1 MQFSIV
7 AYDFTD
13 SEALDRRLSC
23 RAAHAEGLRNLFKE
37 GKFIAGAALLD
48 DSGKMIGSN
57 AFFEFETRE
66 ALDEWLQTEPYIVG
80 RVWDKVEIR
89 EVKVFNPNA

>member
-1 MQFSIV
+1 MQFSII

-13 SEALDRRLSC
+13 SEALERRMSC
-23 RAAHAEGLRNLFKE
+23 RAAHAEGLCNLWQQ

-57 AFFEFETRE
+57 AFFEFESRE
-66 ALDEWLQTEPYIVG
+66 ALDAWLPTEPYVIG
-80 RVWDKVEIR
+80 RVWEKIEIR
-89 EVKVFNPNA
+89 EVKVFNPNV